1 MIHTANVL
9 PDFRAPDNISP
20 GHRAI
25 YTSFAEIY
33 TAVQRI
39 KAIVVQGLH
48 EQFSAA
54 ASAVT

>member
-9 PDFRAPDNISP
+9 PDFRAPDNIRLGIAP
-20 GHRAI
+20 I

-54 ASAVT
+54 AAAVT